1 MSTDLESVFDIS
13 SEFRTFLFQ
22 RWFQILD
29 PDLELGN
36 PIDGAL
42 LIEALE
48 LSLQRQH
55 SKTDV
60 REESNNDSLTSIT
73 NALTMKHNDSYTSTQ
88 LDIDEFQAT
97 IERTPTNV
105 DNNVVVFD
113 VFDETTEEYD
123 DSSNSFINDS
133 FGNLMST
140 NKKST
145 ISYSRSISMPY
156 GRPMSNEHYTLQVSL
171 DY

>member
-1 MSTDLESVFDIS
+1 MEGVFDIS

-22 RWFQILD
+22 RRFQILD

-48 LSLQRQH
+48 LSLQRRH

-60 REESNNDSLTSIT
+60 REELLTNNDALTSIT
-73 NALTMKHNDSYTSTQ
+73 NDGITMKHNESVTSTQ

-97 IERTPTNV
+97 IERTPTHV

-133 FGNLMST
+133 FGNRMST

-145 ISYSRSISMPY
+145 MSYSRSISMPY
-156 GRPMSNEHYTLQVSL
+156 GRPMFNEHYTLQVSL